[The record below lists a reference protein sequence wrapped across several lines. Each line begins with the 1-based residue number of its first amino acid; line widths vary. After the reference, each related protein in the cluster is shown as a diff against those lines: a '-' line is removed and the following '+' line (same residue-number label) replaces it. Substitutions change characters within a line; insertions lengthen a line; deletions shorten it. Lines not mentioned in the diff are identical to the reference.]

1 MAQEATTMEPK
12 APQAVA
18 QHPARRRP
26 VPGEPQP
33 EPAVRFFL
41 GGKDSNGGS
50 PLLGKELAS
59 ENEAV
64 IESLKTGASFYAVTE
79 YRAVPDVTGKAP
91 LIRKEAVRKK

>member
-1 MAQEATTMEPK
+1 MAQEATMMEPK

-18 QHPARRRP
+18 QRPARRRP
-26 VPGEPQP
+26 APGETQP

-59 ENEAV
+59 ENEAL
-64 IESLKTGASFYAVTE
+64 IESLKTGASFYAITE
-79 YRAVPDVTGKAP
+79 YRALPDVSGKAP
-91 LIRKEAVRKK
+91 LIRKEAVKRQ